1 MKWTSWRL
9 HLWRLNTDNSSN
21 NSSNN
26 RNNSRR
32 SKSCR
37 GWVCR
42 AAVNRTKPNQ
52 TKTKQKTIK
61 WIHRLLNAASKRRF
75 RTMGAPDVA
84 GFFWRLSSI
93 WGCHCWCQPDGP
105 AASPLSG
112 VAMFR
117 LMMPRRTSSTWWSR
131 SSRLRWSGQ
140 PSGNVYTAF
149 RSTFPTFC
157 FSAASKLPDYVGQR
171 HAAIL
176 LLLLSSRWTFKS
188 SCHTVT
194 LSQYSSILSCVIIG
208 FIWNVNSLYF
218 HANKKR
224 KEKKRKKRRRK
235 ENRGF
240 LLLFF
245 SSLFFSLPVWLTVTR
260 S

>member
-1 MKWTSWRL
+1 
-9 HLWRLNTDNSSN
+9 
-21 NSSNN
+21 
-26 RNNSRR
+26 
-32 SKSCR
+32 
-37 GWVCR
+37 
-42 AAVNRTKPNQ
+42 
-52 TKTKQKTIK
+52 
-61 WIHRLLNAASKRRF
+61 
-75 RTMGAPDVA
+75 MGAPDVA

-131 SSRLRWSGQ
+131 SSRSRWSGQ

-218 HANKKR
+218 HANKKEKKR
-224 KEKKRKKRRRK
+224 KEKKGEEKKI
-235 ENRGF
+235 EAF
-240 LLLFF
+240 YYFFF